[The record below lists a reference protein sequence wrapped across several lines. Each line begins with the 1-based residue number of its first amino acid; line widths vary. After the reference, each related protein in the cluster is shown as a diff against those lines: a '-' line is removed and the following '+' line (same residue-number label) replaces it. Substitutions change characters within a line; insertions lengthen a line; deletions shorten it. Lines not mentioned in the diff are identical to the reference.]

1 MSVPEIE
8 GRIARLERRAR
19 RDRAFALGVLA
30 IALATAQA
38 PSAPPVARPLV
49 IEGADHGSARLN
61 ASGIVVRDPAGKIRT
76 DAGIDADGSPGA
88 DLYDTTG
95 ELREAVYL
103 LADKPLLR
111 LFDAT
116 GKRRAEMFLSSD
128 LQNPEFVFR
137 DNAGTMRLGL
147 FEGAQNE
154 PEFDLNGSDGKT
166 RAYLEAEDA
175 APFLVMRD
183 NAAATRLVLGGYTSG
198 KIGGDIRDASE
209 NVLWSK
215 P

>member
-1 MSVPEIE
+1 
-8 GRIARLERRAR
+8 
-19 RDRAFALGVLA
+19 
-30 IALATAQA
+30 
-38 PSAPPVARPLV
+38 
-49 IEGADHGSARLN
+49 
-61 ASGIVVRDPAGKIRT
+61 
-76 DAGIDADGSPGA
+76 
-88 DLYDTTG
+88 
-95 ELREAVYL
+95 
-103 LADKPLLR
+103 
-111 LFDAT
+111 
-116 GKRRAEMFLSSD
+116 
-128 LQNPEFVFR
+128 
-137 DNAGTMRLGL
+137 MRLGL

-198 KIGGDIRDASE
+198 KIGGDIRDASG